1 LKLGVRRFTLHLRI
15 DGFSFT
21 TGKDEEHESSKNRG
35 RIVPTPNKLWMLMK
49 FQMLISESMTWIV
62 SGAEDLDEFVQ
73 TFEAAKNNLKHSLWD
88 SLRQ

>member
-1 LKLGVRRFTLHLRI
+1 
-15 DGFSFT
+15 
-21 TGKDEEHESSKNRG
+21 
-35 RIVPTPNKLWMLMK
+35 MK

-73 TFEAAKNNLKHSLWD
+73 TFEAAKKNLKHSLWD